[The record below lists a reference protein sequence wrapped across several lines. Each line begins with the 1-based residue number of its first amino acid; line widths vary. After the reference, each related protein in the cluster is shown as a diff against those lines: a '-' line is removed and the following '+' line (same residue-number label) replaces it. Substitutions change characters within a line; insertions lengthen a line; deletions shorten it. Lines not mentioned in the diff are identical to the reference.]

1 LIFRILA
8 SKLFSS
14 MNPFTILAA
23 IIGYYI
29 VLILISL
36 YTSRKANNEGFFIGN
51 RQSPWYVV
59 SFGMIGASISGV
71 TFISV
76 PGWVIT
82 SKFYYMQMVFGY
94 ILGYAAIVHI
104 LLPVYYKLQLTSIYT
119 YLESRFNVTAYKT
132 GAWFFIISRVVGAS
146 FRLFLVANVLQIT
159 IFGRLHIPFI
169 ATTGITLLMIY
180 LSTFRGGIKTII
192 WTDTFQTFFLLL
204 SVVLCVIF
212 IGKHLHLNLGTLVQT
227 IADDDR
233 STMFD
238 FTSWKNGSFFFKQFF
253 SGAFITIV
261 MTGLD
266 QDLMQKNLS
275 CKNLRDAQKNMY
287 WYSALLVI
295 VNLLFLSLGVLLVI
309 FSEKNGIKIP
319 AAAETDALFPML
331 ATGGY
336 LPALIGFI
344 FAIGLTASANASAD
358 SALTALTTS
367 FTLDILNAGKRSEI
381 DLKRLRYKVHIAMS
395 LIICGVI
402 YIFKLVNDEAVISK
416 LFKAAG
422 YTYGPL
428 LGLFAFGLFTKRT
441 LKGRLIPLVCIL
453 SPIITYLLNTYS
465 VYLFAGY
472 KFGFEILILN
482 GALTFFGLYL
492 ISERKNTG

>member
-1 LIFRILA
+1 
-8 SKLFSS
+8 

-36 YTSRKANNEGFFIGN
+36 YTSRKANNESFFIGN
-51 RQSPWYVV
+51 RQSPWFVV

-94 ILGYAAIVHI
+94 ILGYAAIVHV
-104 LLPVYYKLQLTSIYT
+104 LLPIYYRLRLTSIYT
-119 YLESRFNVTAYKT
+119 YLENRFGMTAYKT
-132 GAWFFIISRVVGAS
+132 GAWFFIVSRLIGAS
-146 FRLFLVANVLQIT
+146 FRLYLVASVLQIT
-159 IFGRLHIPFI
+159 IFGQLGIPFA

-180 LSTFRGGIKTII
+180 LSTYRGGIKTII

-204 SVVLCVIF
+204 SVILSVIF
-212 IGKHLHLNLGTLVQT
+212 IGHHLNLDFKGL
-227 IADDDR
+227 ISAISHDER

-238 FTSWKNGSFFFKQFF
+238 FSSWRSGSFFVKQFL

-275 CKNLRDAQKNMY
+275 CRNLRDAQKNMY
-287 WYSALLVI
+287 WYSGLLVF

-309 FSEKNGIKIP
+309 YSERNGIP
-319 AAAETDALFPML
+319 VPSGSHTDDLFPIL

-336 LPALIGFI
+336 LPAFLGFV

-367 FTLDILNAGKRSEI
+367 FTLDILHAGKLEEKK
-381 DLKRLRYKVHIAMS
+381 LKLLRIKVHILMS
-395 LIICGVI
+395 VVICVII
-402 YIFKLVNDEAVISK
+402 YLFKYLNNEAVISS

-428 LGLFAFGLFTKRT
+428 LGLFSFGLFTRLG
-441 LKGRLIPLVCIL
+441 LKSKWIPLVTLLAPVL
-453 SPIITYLLNTYS
+453 SYVLNIYS
-465 VYLFAGY
+465 KQLFNGY
-472 KFGFEILILN
+472 VFGFEILILN
-482 GALTFFGLYL
+482 GALTFFGLWI
-492 ISERKNTG
+492 ISRKLNVKI

>member
-1 LIFRILA
+1 
-8 SKLFSS
+8 

-29 VLILISL
+29 VLIIISL
-36 YTSRKANNEGFFIGN
+36 ITSRKANNESFFIGN
-51 RQSPWYVV
+51 RQSPWFVV

-94 ILGYAAIVHI
+94 ILGYVAIVHV
-104 LLPVYYKLQLTSIYT
+104 LLPIYYRLKLTSIYT
-119 YLESRFNVTAYKT
+119 YLDNRFGVTAYRT
-132 GAWFFIISRVVGAS
+132 GAWFFIVSRLVGAS
-146 FRLFLVANVLQIT
+146 FRLYLVASVLQIT
-159 IFGRLHIPFI
+159 IFGQLGIPFFV
-169 ATTGITLLMIY
+169 TTGITLLMIY
-180 LSTFRGGIKTII
+180 LATFRGGIKTII

-212 IGKHLHLNLGTLVQT
+212 IGKQLDLDFKGLVSA
-227 IADDDR
+227 IALDDR
-233 STMFD
+233 STIFD
-238 FTSWKNGSFFFKQFF
+238 FINWRSGSFFFKQFI

-275 CKNLRDAQKNMY
+275 CRNLRDAQKNMY
-287 WYSALLVI
+287 WYSGLLVI
-295 VNLLFLSLGVLLVI
+295 VNLLFLSLGVLLVLY
-309 FSEKNGIKIP
+309 SEKNGIP
-319 AAAETDALFPML
+319 VPTGAQTDDLFPIL

-336 LPALIGFI
+336 LPAFVGII

-367 FTLDILNAGKRSEI
+367 FTLDILNAGKLPEKK
-381 DLKRLRYKVHIAMS
+381 LKFLRNIVHIIMS
-395 LIICGVI
+395 LVICIII
-402 YIFKLVNDEAVISK
+402 YAFKFLNDEAVISS

-428 LGLFAFGLFTKRT
+428 LGLFSFGLFTNRSLHGKW
-441 LKGRLIPLVCIL
+441 IPLITIAAPIL
-453 SPIITYLLNTYS
+453 SYLLNVYS
-465 VYLFAGY
+465 KQLFNGY
-472 KFGFEILILN
+472 VFGFEILIINGILTYLGLLIISYRKDQTYLN
-482 GALTFFGLYL
+482 L
-492 ISERKNTG
+492 NT

>member
-1 LIFRILA
+1 
-8 SKLFSS
+8 

-23 IIGYYI
+23 IFLYYI
-29 VLILISL
+29 VLVLISL
-36 YTSRKANNEGFFIGN
+36 YTSRRANNESFFIGN

-76 PGWVIT
+76 PGWIIT

-94 ILGYAAIVHI
+94 VLGYAAIVHV
-104 LLPVYYKLQLTSIYT
+104 LLPVYYRIRLTSIYT
-119 YLESRFNVTAYKT
+119 YLDNRFGITAYKT
-132 GAWFFIISRVVGAS
+132 GAWFFIVSRVIGAS
-146 FRLFLVANVLQIT
+146 FRLYLVANVLQIT

-169 ATTGITLLMIY
+169 GTTAITLLMIY

-204 SVVLCVIF
+204 SVILSVLF
-212 IGKHLHLNLGTLVQT
+212 IGHNLNLNFKELVSV
-227 IADDDR
+227 IAGDER

-238 FTSWKNGSFFFKQFF
+238 FESWRNGTFFLKQFL

-275 CKNLRDAQKNMY
+275 CRNLRDAQKNMY
-287 WYSALLVI
+287 WYSGLLVL
-295 VNLLFLSLGVLLVI
+295 VNILFLSLGVLLVI
-309 FSEKNGIKIP
+309 YSERNGIPIP
-319 AAAETDALFPML
+319 SASNTDDLFPIL

-336 LPALIGFI
+336 LPVLIGFI

-367 FTLDILNAGKRSEI
+367 FTLDILNAGNLSEKE
-381 DLKRLRYKVHIAMS
+381 LKRLRYIVHIVMS
-395 LIICGVI
+395 LIICIVI
-402 YIFKLVNDEAVISK
+402 YFFKLINNEAVISS

-428 LGLFAFGLFTKRT
+428 LGLFAFGLFTKRR
-441 LKGRLIPLVCIL
+441 LLGRYVPWICIL
-453 SPIITYLLNTYS
+453 SPAASYILS
-465 VYLFAGY
+465 VFSEKLFFGY

-482 GALTFFGLYL
+482 GLLTFLGLTL
-492 ISERKNTG
+492 FSRRNNGLRSLEGLTVFRT